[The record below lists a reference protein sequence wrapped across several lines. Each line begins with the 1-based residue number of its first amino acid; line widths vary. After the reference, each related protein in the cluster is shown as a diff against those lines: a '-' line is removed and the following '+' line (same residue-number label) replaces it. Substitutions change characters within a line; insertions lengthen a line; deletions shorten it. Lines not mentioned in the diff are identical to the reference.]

1 MPDFAISRI
10 NVDRASLAYRF
21 YLVCV
26 KYAAIASRAR
36 SREARRRA
44 FYLPIVSNNIV
55 GRWKQAVLTRS
66 PSGYHC

>member
-10 NVDRASLAYRF
+10 NIDREFNRF

-36 SREARRRA
+36 SQKAHHRA

-55 GRWKQAVLTRS
+55 GRWKQAALTHS
-66 PSGYHC
+66 LSTYHC